1 MKDEMYNDLIKYWGM
16 SECNCQAK
24 AETIHQVL
32 TEIDKRS
39 AKANTTLT
47 ALMVLML
54 LQQDQHK
61 NHNALTQFKDR
72 KQKLGN

>member
-39 AKANTTLT
+39 AIHKANTNVNCINGSYVATT
-47 ALMVLML
+47 RP
-54 LQQDQHK
+54 
-61 NHNALTQFKDR
+61 T
-72 KQKLGN
+72 